1 MILGADSRILNILG
15 HSYIILVVDM
25 LPRKIVIGILP
36 TAASAE
42 TAVNNLTEEGF
53 SEKDISLVMKNDQT
67 ARAIL
72 KDNGPLEGIS
82 TDNLE
87 SVLTKVG
94 VEEAVVNQ
102 YQEALD
108 NNKALL
114 AVAAMPEMV
123 STIEETMND
132 YQVETMVVV

>member
-1 MILGADSRILNILG
+1 
-15 HSYIILVVDM
+15 M